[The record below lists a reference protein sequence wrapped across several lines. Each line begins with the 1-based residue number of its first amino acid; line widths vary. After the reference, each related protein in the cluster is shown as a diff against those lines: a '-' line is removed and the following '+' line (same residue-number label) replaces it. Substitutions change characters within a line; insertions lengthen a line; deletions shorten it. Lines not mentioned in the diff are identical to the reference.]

1 MGKATLPNMVQQALE
16 KTVGLGEKDTK
27 QWNTVATKI
36 GVAQGTLRNK
46 IADNKDDKRHHVT
59 LSEAIAI
66 VEATS
71 DYSIIHA
78 ICAHFDGE
86 FLAHP
91 GLDDVSNEELL
102 NRYTCMMKELGQF
115 STDIHTSLMD
125 GIITKNEIENL
136 QKDFLRLTGAL
147 SGMMDRLQ
155 EKADHDEEVKKGQFA
170 EVK

>member
-27 QWNTVATKI
+27 QWNTVAMKI
-36 GVAQGTLRNK
+36 GVTQGTLRNK
-46 IADNKDDKRHHVT
+46 IADSKDDKRHHVT

-91 GLDDVSNEELL
+91 DW
-102 NRYTCMMKELGQF
+102 TM
-115 STDIHTSLMD
+115 
-125 GIITKNEIENL
+125 
-136 QKDFLRLTGAL
+136 
-147 SGMMDRLQ
+147 
-155 EKADHDEEVKKGQFA
+155 
-170 EVK
+170 

>member
-1 MGKATLPNMVQQALE
+1 LHGKSYFAKHGSASVR

-27 QWNTVATKI
+27 QWNTVAMKI
-36 GVAQGTLRNK
+36 GVTQGTLRNK
-46 IADNKDDKRHHVT
+46 IADSKDDKRHHVT

-136 QKDFLRLTGAL
+136 QKIFY
-147 SGMMDRLQ
+147 
-155 EKADHDEEVKKGQFA
+155 V
-170 EVK
+170 